1 VKREARDK
9 RERRDPKF
17 VVRSSENLELRT
29 SNLRVSPVSPVSRG
43 NPAGAKRPY
52 TISINNSINAY
63 ESPLIRLDAD
73 DDEWFICQLA
83 GEMVQFGK
91 LP

>member
-1 VKREARDK
+1 LFIW
-9 RERRDPKF
+9 F
-17 VVRSSENLELRT
+17 VSFVWLNQT
-29 SNLRVSPVSPVSRG
+29 DQIDQMNQINLRVSPVSPVSRG

-73 DDEWFICQLA
+73 DDELFICQLA